1 MESNMYNNKSRST
14 CILAG
19 CLLLLLLAGCG
30 GGGGSTATPA
40 PIADTPPPAVD
51 TPVDV
56 PVVDVPPVV
65 VVPPVVD
72 VPPVVVEPPAP
83 PAPPVLPP
91 APPALVQ
98 MSKPTECLTVASDT
112 GYVDFPYITC
122 DGIPTNGPTSYPFDE
137 GNTEIALITV
147 MAVVDTDLTLEMRRG
162 LTVEEFVQKQFDFA
176 NDIFASSGVY
186 IVLQV
191 AGIVEI
197 DVREGDLIKQYQ
209 SFTMSRAE
217 FHGLDA
223 VQDEN
228 EADFAFLFK
237 ARAEVPWACGVASLV
252 NERDDHRVRRGVSQC
267 HVGEEFNDTETTRY
281 YERASITFTH
291 EMGHLFGMEH
301 NIESAK
307 FTPLFPFSYGYLLPE
322 YEVDKTDEWNGYGT
336 VMSYSDKPTHKMSD
350 PDATFEIPELG
361 IVVPVGRYKN
371 ADAVRHLNR
380 VRYFMSQVYE
390 ESQL

>member
-1 MESNMYNNKSRST
+1 MRS
-14 CILAG
+14 IALV
-19 CLLLLLLAGCG
+19 LLVAVIVLEGCG
-30 GGGGSTATPA
+30 GGGGSTPRT
-40 PIADTPPPAVD
+40 
-51 TPVDV
+51 
-56 PVVDVPPVV
+56 VVDIPPVAAPTI
-65 VVPPVVD
+65 VPEPE
-72 VPPVVVEPPAP
+72 PPVVEPPVVE
-83 PAPPVLPP
+83 PPVVEPP
-91 APPALVQ
+91 VVEPEPELVQ
-98 MSKPTECLTVASDT
+98 MSKPSVCLTAASGT
-112 GYVDFPYITC
+112 GLSDYPYITC
-122 DGIPTNGPTSYPFDE
+122 DGIPTSGPTSYPFDE
-137 GNTEIALITV
+137 GNTELALITV

-197 DVREGDLIKQYQ
+197 DVREGDLTKQYQ
-209 SFTMSRAE
+209 SFTMSRGE
-217 FHGLDA
+217 FNGLDA

-281 YERASITFTH
+281 YERASITFAH

-301 NIESAK
+301 NVESAV

-336 VMSYSDKPTHKMSD
+336 VMSYSDKPTHMMSD
-350 PDATFEIPELG
+350 PDSTFVIPELG
-361 IVVPVGRYKN
+361 IEVPVGRYKD

-380 VRYFMSQVYE
+380 VRYYMSQRHE
-390 ESQL
+390 ENNQ